1 MGKINFVY
9 IIFVFLSI
17 INIIFNYITFCID
30 FIGFSTYTIILWMNK
45 GWVLLLFQFECHFS
59 SLLIVLVRTISIM
72 ANRTEG
78 SRHLCL
84 FPDVKRKHISS
95 LTVLVF
101 GVFNRRLWLGDGPF
115 YFLCWDYLF
124 MRNLYH

>member
-9 IIFVFLSI
+9 IIFVFISI
-17 INIIFNYITFCID
+17 INIIITYTTFCID
-30 FIGFSTYTIILWMNK
+30 FMDFLHIRSYYEWTKTEFYFYSNLNVI
-45 GWVLLLFQFECHFS
+45 FF
-59 SLLIVLVRTISIM
+59 SLLTVLVRTIRIM

-78 SRHLCL
+78 NRHLCL
-84 FPDVKRKHISS
+84 FPDVKGNHISS

-101 GVFNRRLWLGDGPF
+101 SVFNRRLWLGDGPF